1 MAMTAPIGMAIRLAN
16 NTAHPHGIP
25 NPWAKCDMAAAP
37 TAAKAYWH
45 NDTWPDTRINNPN
58 DNNKIT
64 STKPWEYTTSL
75 VPTHNGTK
83 HINTTNPVANNTRT
97 RPGA

>member
-1 MAMTAPIGMAIRLAN
+1 MAIRLAN
-16 NTAHPHGIP
+16 NNDAPHGIP
-25 NPWAKCDMAAAP
+25 NPLEKCDMAAAP

-64 STKPWEYTTSL
+64 STSAWENTTCL
-75 VPTHNGTK
+75 VPTHNGNK
-83 HINTTNPVANNTRT
+83 HNNTTNPPPNITRT
-97 RPGA
+97 RGGA